1 MPFLRPLRSKEV
13 WFWILRLNLEWFFWR
28 CRQIVFRLRLILT
41 IFLGRLDNRMFSPLI
56 TCFPQLWNYEFR
68 MMSQSHE
75 HVGIK
80 ISAKIKIYILSR
92 AKSLCS
98 LCHEIPCNV
107 YLTKKSTET
116 YMTWLLIK
124 YYSIVVSSKLYD
136 KVDSLHLKNSVTSVT
151 FHMLLHFRAVP
162 LEVKSEPED
171 FSFEQSMLNDSA
183 SASSSLT

>member
-1 MPFLRPLRSKEV
+1 MA
-13 WFWILRLNLEWFFWR
+13 
-28 CRQIVFRLRLILT
+28 
-41 IFLGRLDNRMFSPLI
+41 
-56 TCFPQLWNYEFR
+56 
-68 MMSQSHE
+68 QSHE

-162 LEVKSEPED
+162 LEFLKHESCFDGTWPVWAGGTKRRLSHHLCIECFSQLSFDLEVYTKSAAVAD
-171 FSFEQSMLNDSA
+171 FVYTSESNESCEKHSTQRW
-183 SASSSLT
+183 